1 MSERSYHSTLAEL
14 DRALASGIHPSLDGI
29 TELCARLGDPQNTFV
44 SIQVAGTNGKTST
57 ARITEA
63 IVRAHGLRTALY
75 TSPELERPPERMEV
89 GGEVISDERFA
100 ECVSRAL
107 GAAEGLRPGTLGTS
121 EGFTEFELVTAAA
134 LWLFAEQRVD
144 FAVLEVGLGG
154 RWDATSVVSPAVAII
169 TGIGLDHMHILGDTL
184 EAIAA
189 EKAAIIKPASA
200 PVLGPGTAGVEHVF
214 LERASAVGSHARA
227 VVEGGAQTPVSEAL
241 TVRYEVTERPRHPK
255 GTTVLDCR
263 GIHGT
268 YDSLAIAAPAYQAAN
283 VAVAVAG
290 AEALLGRALDADTIR
305 EALMRVCLPG
315 RFELL
320 RLQPPLIADGSHNP
334 QAAAVLAGAIR
345 EAFGASRPALLLGVL
360 SDKDAYG
367 IVEQLAPVCGEV
379 FVTRPASERALPAEA
394 LADIVQ
400 QVMGVRPGLFSAAS
414 SALHA
419 LVDSSP
425 AGLVA
430 TGSLRIA
437 GEVRSHFRNI
447 EESTSS

>member
-1 MSERSYHSTLAEL
+1 MSERSYQSTLGEL
-14 DRALASGIHPSLDGI
+14 NRALASGIHPSLDGI
-29 TELCARLGDPQNTFV
+29 TELCDRLGNPQDSFV

-57 ARITEA
+57 ARITES

-89 GGEVISDERFA
+89 GGAVVSDGRFA
-100 ECVSRAL
+100 DCVSRAL
-107 GAAEGLRPGTLGTS
+107 EAAEELRPGTLGTS

-144 FAVLEVGLGG
+144 CAVLEVGLGG
-154 RWDATSVVSPAVAII
+154 RWDATSIVSPAVAIV

-214 LERASAVGSHARA
+214 LERSIAAGTHARA
-227 VVEGGAQTPVSEAL
+227 VIEVGAPTPVSEAL
-241 TVRYEVTERPRHPK
+241 TVRFGVTERPRHP
-255 GTTVLDCR
+255 GGMTVLNCR
-263 GIHGT
+263 GVHST
-268 YDSLAIAAPAYQAAN
+268 YDALAMAAPAYQAAN
-283 VAVAVAG
+283 VAVSVAG
-290 AEALLGRALDADTIR
+290 AEALLGRALDVHATR
-305 EALMRVCLPG
+305 EALLQVRLPG

-320 RLQPPLIADGSHNP
+320 RVQPPLIIDGSHNP
-334 QAAAVLAGAIR
+334 QAAAVLAGAVS

-367 IVEQLAPVCGEV
+367 IVEQLTPVCGEV
-379 FVTRPASERALPAEA
+379 FVTQPDSERALPAEA
-394 LADIVQ
+394 LADVVHKVTGIHP
-400 QVMGVRPGLFSAAS
+400 RLFSDVG

-419 LVDSSP
+419 LADSSC
-425 AGLVA
+425 AGLLA

-437 GEVRSHFRNI
+437 GEVRSRFRNN
-447 EESTSS
+447 EERASG